1 MNYAVLY
8 IGFRKYSFYRLREA
22 CQVIGAGDKNIIN
35 ASVTQAIKYACPE
48 LGALIFT
55 YPHTENVLPAVHIN
69 TYGYV
74 YSLLDDLSLAADMIV
89 YSVEKYN
96 CVYAFK
102 RSLLPFLRYRK
113 HFRIDSKARC

>member
-1 MNYAVLY
+1 MTMNM
-8 IGFRKYSFYRLREA
+8 KEA
-22 CQVIGAGDKNIIN
+22 CQVIGAGDKNILN
-35 ASVTQAIKYACPE
+35 ASVTQAIKYTCPE

-74 YSLLDDLSLAADMIV
+74 YSLPDNLSLATDMIV

-102 RSLLPFLRYRK
+102 RSLLPFLRYRE
-113 HFRIDSKARC
+113 HFIGDTADGSI